1 MSRLTLRDK
10 IRLLALGLIVLYFLL
25 FLVYNLEPANI
36 DFLFFHVGMPVA
48 FLILFC
54 VLSGAG
60 ILWGFM
66 AILAFRRRGAGAKP
80 DDAKPAGP
88 AS

>member
-1 MSRLTLRDK
+1 
-10 IRLLALGLIVLYFLL
+10 
-25 FLVYNLEPANI
+25 
-36 DFLFFHVGMPVA
+36 MPVA

-80 DDAKPAGP
+80 DDTKPAGP